1 MCPILV
7 GSVYNF
13 DLKISKI
20 GHIFW
25 KVSSFC
31 LELFNCMLSNSFN
44 IILFFSSLELIQSC
58 WNECPEKR
66 PDFSQIRTRLKKLNQ
81 GRSSNIMDKMIE
93 LMEFHTTHL
102 EELGPIF
109 FIILNDPLDSVLRS
123 AKLGWDNNHFCVTF
137 CYSKLSIFLKWQ
149 HLFFTQDHFQ

>member
-1 MCPILV
+1 MKTLIL
-7 GSVYNF
+7 
-13 DLKISKI
+13 
-20 GHIFW
+20 
-25 KVSSFC
+25 C
-31 LELFNCMLSNSFN
+31 
-44 IILFFSSLELIQSC
+44 FSSIELIQSC

-109 FIILNDPLDSVLRS
+109 
-123 AKLGWDNNHFCVTF
+123 
-137 CYSKLSIFLKWQ
+137 LSY
-149 HLFFTQDHFQ
+149 

>member
-1 MCPILV
+1 MKILSDPNLPV
-7 GSVYNF
+7 DVPDYV
-13 DLKISKI
+13 K
-20 GHIFW
+20 
-25 KVSSFC
+25 
-31 LELFNCMLSNSFN
+31 
-44 IILFFSSLELIQSC
+44 ELIQSC

-109 FIILNDPLDSVLRS
+109 KKILNDPLDSDLRQ
-123 AKLGWDNNHFCVTF
+123 AETIITVV
-137 CYSKLSIFLKWQ
+137 
-149 HLFFTQDHFQ
+149 